1 MSRLWLTQSSLD
13 EPKRNLTGR
22 TTRSFLE
29 FTRQGEEKSVQ
40 TVEDVIETEKA
51 ADELLAKV
59 EEISGDIVKSVTQ
72 VFKKVTQGG
81 SSS

>member
-1 MSRLWLTQSSLD
+1 M
-13 EPKRNLTGR
+13 TGR
-22 TTRSFLE
+22 TTRSFLQ
-29 FTRQGEEKSVQ
+29 FTRQEKKSVQ

-59 EEISGDIVKSVTQ
+59 EEISGDIVQNVNQ

>member
-1 MSRLWLTQSSLD
+1 M
-13 EPKRNLTGR
+13 
-22 TTRSFLE
+22 E

-59 EEISGDIVKSVTQ
+59 EEISGDIVQNVNQ
-72 VFKKVTQGG
+72 VFMKVTQGG

>member
-1 MSRLWLTQSSLD
+1 M
-13 EPKRNLTGR
+13 TGR

-29 FTRQGEEKSVQ
+29 FTRQEKKSVQ

-51 ADELLAKV
+51 TDELLAKV
-59 EEISGDIVKSVTQ
+59 EEISGDIVQNVNQ

>member
-1 MSRLWLTQSSLD
+1 
-13 EPKRNLTGR
+13 LTGR

-29 FTRQGEEKSVQ
+29 FTRQEKKNVQ

-59 EEISGDIVKSVTQ
+59 EEISGDIVQNVNQ

>member
-1 MSRLWLTQSSLD
+1 M
-13 EPKRNLTGR
+13 TGR

-29 FTRQGEEKSVQ
+29 FTRQEKKSVQ

-59 EEISGDIVKSVTQ
+59 EEISGDIVQNVNQ

>member
-1 MSRLWLTQSSLD
+1 M
-13 EPKRNLTGR
+13 TGR

-29 FTRQGEEKSVQ
+29 FTRQEKKNVQ

-59 EEISGDIVKSVTQ
+59 EEISGDIVQNVNQ

>member
-1 MSRLWLTQSSLD
+1 M
-13 EPKRNLTGR
+13 TGR
-22 TTRSFLE
+22 TTRSFLQ
-29 FTRQGEEKSVQ
+29 FTRQEKKSVQ

-51 ADELLAKV
+51 ADELLAKA
-59 EEISGDIVKSVTQ
+59 EEISGDIVQNVNE

>member
-1 MSRLWLTQSSLD
+1 M
-13 EPKRNLTGR
+13 TGR
-22 TTRSFLE
+22 TTRSFLQ
-29 FTRQGEEKSVQ
+29 FTRQEKKSVQ

-59 EEISGDIVKSVTQ
+59 EEISGDIVQNVNQ

-81 SSS
+81 STS

>member
-1 MSRLWLTQSSLD
+1 M
-13 EPKRNLTGR
+13 
-22 TTRSFLE
+22 
-29 FTRQGEEKSVQ
+29 Q

-51 ADELLAKV
+51 TDELLAKV
-59 EEISGDIVKSVTQ
+59 EEISGDIVQNVNQ

>member
-1 MSRLWLTQSSLD
+1 
-13 EPKRNLTGR
+13 
-22 TTRSFLE
+22 LE
-29 FTRQGEEKSVQ
+29 FTRQEKKNVQ

-59 EEISGDIVKSVTQ
+59 EEISGDIVQNVNQ

>member
-1 MSRLWLTQSSLD
+1 M
-13 EPKRNLTGR
+13 TGR
-22 TTRSFLE
+22 TTRSFLQ
-29 FTRQGEEKSVQ
+29 FARQGGEEKSVQ

-59 EEISGDIVKSVTQ
+59 EEISGDIVQNVNQ